1 MDGNRALFSLPWYLK
16 KLGTHSEKVYGVS
29 VGYVSSNFIERVHAC
44 MQMVPPEVKDTPE
57 APKQAKEKL
66 RQMGPMTRDELIM
79 SFTMLGAVI
88 LWVLGDQLQIPAV
101 TAAMLGLTALLMTGV
116 LQWKDCL
123 NYSQACNY
131 PSLLC
136 MERLDGSRLPSNTSL
151 FLLCHDG

>member
-1 MDGNRALFSLPWYLK
+1 
-16 KLGTHSEKVYGVS
+16 
-29 VGYVSSNFIERVHAC
+29 

-123 NYSQACNY
+123 NYSQACAHL
-131 PSLLC
+131 SLLC
-136 MERLDGSRLPSNTSL
+136 LTRLG
-151 FLLCHDG
+151 

>member
-1 MDGNRALFSLPWYLK
+1 MRNL
-16 KLGTHSEKVYGVS
+16 
-29 VGYVSSNFIERVHAC
+29 ERGHAC
-44 MQMVPPEVKDTPE
+44 AQLVPPEVKDTPE

-79 SFTMLGAVI
+79 SFTMLGAVV

-123 NYSQACNY
+123 NYSQACL
-131 PSLLC
+131 PASLYL
-136 MERLDGSRLPSNTSL
+136 MLSREADIVCIFMQMPIP
-151 FLLCHDG
+151 CREIDVM